1 MFTRQYRCAYNST
14 QTYRFDPVDGKTG
27 SPPRKDGRRGQ
38 ILAIPLQ
45 CAPYTSTVLGLTLVQ
60 KERVQSDAHGASECT
75 FARLQRHT
83 MQKLVNAYKA
93 NPTWANARRI
103 MIHNNRHSF
112 ASILLSLDD
121 QAVIG
126 QAIIHHYKG
135 E

>member
-1 MFTRQYRCAYNST
+1 
-14 QTYRFDPVDGKTG
+14 
-27 SPPRKDGRRGQ
+27 
-38 ILAIPLQ
+38 
-45 CAPYTSTVLGLTLVQ
+45 VLGLTLVQ
-60 KERVQSDAHGASECT
+60 KERVQSDALGHWSALSHCIGD
-75 FARLQRHT
+75 LL

-112 ASILLSLDD
+112 ASIMLSLDD

-126 QAIIHHYKG
+126 KAIMHHYKG

>member
-1 MFTRQYRCAYNST
+1 
-14 QTYRFDPVDGKTG
+14 
-27 SPPRKDGRRGQ
+27 
-38 ILAIPLQ
+38 
-45 CAPYTSTVLGLTLVQ
+45 
-60 KERVQSDAHGASECT
+60 
-75 FARLQRHT
+75 

-112 ASILLSLDD
+112 ASIMLSLDD